1 MTKGKGKQ
9 SSVDKVIVC
18 VLYIIAFTQ
27 GSPLFD

>member
-1 MTKGKGKQ
+1 VTKGKGKQ

-18 VLYIIAFTQ
+18 VLYIIVLTQ